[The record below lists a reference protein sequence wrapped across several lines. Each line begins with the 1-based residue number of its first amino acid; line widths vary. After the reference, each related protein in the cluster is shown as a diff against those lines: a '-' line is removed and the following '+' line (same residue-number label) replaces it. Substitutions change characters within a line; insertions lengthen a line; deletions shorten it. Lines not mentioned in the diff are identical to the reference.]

1 MENIGTDY
9 IVVVGGTN
17 VDIQGFPKDRLILR
31 DSNIGS
37 VKVSLGGVARNI
49 AENITRLGIN
59 TKLISIIGDDG
70 YGQIVLEQSRKIGL
84 DLS

>member
-59 TKLISIIGDDG
+59 TG
-70 YGQIVLEQSRKIGL
+70 
-84 DLS
+84 